1 MWECVRKETGRC
13 GPICEQCQSS
23 KQVCSY
29 QIEWKEVQKK
39 KKGKSTSATDFSKVC
54 GEFEE
59 FQEEVKA
66 ELIGIREEME
76 GIQIAL
82 T

>member
-1 MWECVRKETGRC
+1 MWECVHKETGRH
-13 GPICEQCQSS
+13 GPICEQCQLS

-29 QIEWKEVQKK
+29 QIEWKEVQRK
-39 KKGKSTSATDFSKVC
+39 KKGKSTLATDFTEIR

-59 FQEEVKA
+59 FREEVKA

-76 GIQIAL
+76 GMRIAL